1 MTDDLVP
8 VTGRTGPLRVGVS
21 PSTVRIVRG
30 VESVVT
36 IALANDDDI
45 IRSARV
51 GIIGLD
57 PAWAPPPPQAI
68 AMFPGDAVTVDLAL
82 RLPLDFPAGAR
93 KVFVE
98 VRDTKGDLVPAL
110 VEFDLLVEPA
120 EQLALRVEP
129 TNIDT
134 GRRGTFTATVTN
146 QGNTEV
152 HAVVNAADPEQI
164 TTTTFVPGL
173 VAVLPNAVGVA
184 RGEVRG
190 RRPWFGTPVVRLLT
204 VGVAAQPPG
213 APPIDPLAAGG
224 PPPGGT
230 TTIVAIIQRPRF
242 SRRLMTLLGLLLAA
256 TVFTVVLAATFAHL
270 ADQSKANADLLQQT
284 LGGNSAAAGAGTNPQ
299 PVTGTVKASTGQALN
314 GVAVVLYDS
323 SRGPSV
329 TIAQTVTD
337 GNGAFQLANVNAG
350 TYRVKFAGAG
360 FADVWYPDAPTFDE
374 GADVVVAGDPVTL
387 DATLVGQP
395 ASITGTVTGDDLLG
409 ATVVVRFTAEGLP
422 DNPDLPTTTAAAD
435 GSTSTAGTGPVFQTV
450 AVDSAGGYTVSGLLT
465 PRDYELT
472 ATKPGFV
479 SRPRTVHV
487 EPGDE
492 LTDIVLDL
500 LKGDGVITGT
510 VVDAGGQPVAG
521 AAVAAS
527 DGTNATSTVTLS
539 AADASGAGA
548 GTFELRNLI
557 TPGTFSLS
565 VSATGFLTT
574 NVTVRLDAGVTA
586 PPQTI
591 VLRPSV
597 GRVGGT
603 VSAGGPNAG
612 PLGGVT
618 VTVSGPEF
626 SRSTTSLTTDP
637 VGSWQVTGVPLPG
650 TYTVTFS
657 ATGYSTQAIGA
668 DLSPTVPENL
678 TLNATLAPAM
688 SNVTGRVIEA
698 SNGNGIVGATVTLTG
713 QGQTRTAR
721 TADVPVGSY
730 GFSNLPPGAY
740 TITFQRTGSPELTKA
755 ITLAPGDNP
764 QPDAAI
770 ELPSGIS
777 GHVRVNG
784 EPFAGAELRIYLLSP
799 AGPPY
804 PFDPPT
810 ATVFTDADGVYS
822 SLGIPAGQYI
832 IDLYING
839 QIQPPSQHATVS
851 PGRPTENVD
860 FDISTAPPTTAP
872 TVAATPTSTTA
883 TSTTA
888 APSETS
894 VPVIP

>member
-1 MTDDLVP
+1 MSDDLVP
-8 VTGRTGPLRVGVS
+8 VTGRTGPLRVGVA

-146 QGNTEV
+146 QGNSEV
-152 HAVVNAADPEQI
+152 HAVVSAADPEQI
-164 TTTTFVPGL
+164 TRTTFVPE
-173 VAVLPNAVGVA
+173 VVSVLPNAVGVA

-204 VGVAAQPPG
+204 VGAAAQPPG
-213 APPIDPLAAGG
+213 GPVVDPLAPGG
-224 PPPGGT
+224 PPPGGA
-230 TTIVAIIQRPRF
+230 TTIVAVIQRPRF

-270 ADQSKANADLLQQT
+270 ADQSKANAALLQQT
-284 LGGNSAAAGAGTNPQ
+284 LGGNASAAGAGTNPQ
-299 PVTGTVKASTGQALN
+299 PVTGTVKASTGQPLN

-374 GADVVVAGDPVTL
+374 GADVVVGGGPVTL

-422 DNPDLPTTTAAAD
+422 DDPDLPTTTVVAA
-435 GSTSTAGTGPVFQTV
+435 GSTTSTAGTGPVFQTV

-479 SRPRTVHV
+479 SRPRAVHV

-500 LKGDGVITGT
+500 LKGDGAITGT

-521 AAVAAS
+521 ATVAAS

-557 TPGTFSLS
+557 TPGTFSLA
-565 VSATGFLTT
+565 VSADGFLTT
-574 NVTVRLDAGVTA
+574 NVTVRLDTGVTA
-586 PPQTI
+586 PAQTI

-603 VSAGGPNAG
+603 VSAGGPDAG

-626 SRSTTSLTTDP
+626 SRSTSSLTTDP
-637 VGSWQVTGVPLPG
+637 VGSWQITGVPLPG

-657 ATGYSTQAIGA
+657 ATGYSTQAVGA

-678 TLNATLAPAM
+678 GLDATLAPAT
-688 SNVTGRVIEA
+688 SNVTGRAIEA
-698 SNGNGIVGATVTLTG
+698 SNGSGIVGATVTLTG

-721 TADVPVGSY
+721 TADVPVGNY

-755 ITLAPGDNP
+755 ITLVPGDNP

-777 GHVRVNG
+777 GHVVVNG
-784 EPFAGAELRIYLLSP
+784 QPFAGAELRIYLLSA
-799 AGPPY
+799 AGPVY

-810 ATVFTDADGVYS
+810 ATVPSDANGVYS

-832 IDLYING
+832 VDLYIDG
-839 QIQPPSQHATVS
+839 QIQPPSQHAAVS

-860 FDISTAPPTTAP
+860 FDISTAPATTAP
-872 TVAATPTSTTA
+872 AAVVTTA
-883 TSTTA
+883 SATT

-894 VPVIP
+894 VLVIP